1 MVEEHSSA
9 KLEDYMNISYTTA
22 WRISYLSI
30 LAMIITRMAPPLSW
44 AQTQFLFSYEAGFQ
58 RRALLGELLVW
69 IFPQGLTEKNTYVIA
84 AIITLLAVAVL
95 FSYISSSYSR
105 LENGGVLLVL
115 FSFSA
120 GLGTLIGDTG
130 YLDGILLILA
140 ILTLVITMDSV
151 ARVAV
156 ASLICIVGAM
166 FHENMLPFFVPLVM
180 LNIWLQNDTRPMLER
195 TMLTAVPLVTTSIAV
210 ALFFAYGTHSYDVA
224 DSLLHLMQS
233 RSLDFDIRIDT
244 LEPIIDFPDGVE
256 RHLDSVWTKWYYT
269 FQLVVFGA
277 AGLVLLLAFFWIIN
291 RPIAHRPI
299 LDRVFIILAIISP
312 ISLLFVAFDI
322 SRFIAIAL
330 LNVFIA
336 IAILSRLDQKF
347 REKLPKAITP
357 TVLIALMV
365 LQSHIALR
373 DLNIRGHYLTTFPGV
388 LMLQKSWF

>member
-1 MVEEHSSA
+1 M
-9 KLEDYMNISYTTA
+9 
-22 WRISYLSI
+22 
-30 LAMIITRMAPPLSW
+30 
-44 AQTQFLFSYEAGFQ
+44 
-58 RRALLGELLVW
+58 
-69 IFPQGLTEKNTYVIA
+69 
-84 AIITLLAVAVL
+84 
-95 FSYISSSYSR
+95 
-105 LENGGVLLVL
+105 

-140 ILTLVITMDSV
+140 ILSLIITMDSV

-156 ASLICIVGAM
+156 ASLVCIVGAM

-180 LNIWLQNDTRPMLER
+180 LNIWLQNDTRPMLQR
-195 TMLTAVPLVTTSIAV
+195 TMLTALPLVATSIAV

-224 DSLLHLMQS
+224 DSLLRLMQS

-244 LEPIIDFPDGVE
+244 LEPMIDFPDGVE

-277 AGLVLLLAFFWIIN
+277 AGLVLLLAFFWILN

-299 LDRVFIILAIISP
+299 LDRAFIILAIISP

-336 IAILSRLDQKF
+336 IAILSRLDQTF

-373 DLNIRGHYLTTFPGV
+373 DLNVRGHYITTFPGV